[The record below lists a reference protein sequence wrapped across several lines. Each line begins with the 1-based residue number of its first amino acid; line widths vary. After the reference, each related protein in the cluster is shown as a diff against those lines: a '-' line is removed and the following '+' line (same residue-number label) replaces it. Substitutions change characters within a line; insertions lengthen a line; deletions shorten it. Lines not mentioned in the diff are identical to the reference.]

1 MATLTS
7 LEKAD
12 VLTDVLQTL
21 QLRGRVF
28 CCSELSAPWAM
39 RLPTSDYAH
48 FHVIERGS
56 AWLQLADETQPRPLA
71 SGDFV
76 LVPHGRGHVLS
87 DHPKTRPKPLSQLI
101 KGNPRGHHLM
111 EFGGGGAL
119 TQMICG
125 SFQFENVATS
135 PLRLILPPLIHLKHE
150 QSRLSE
156 WLEPTLKMLALE
168 ARQPRPGSETLI
180 SRLLDIIFVQALRAW
195 ITTEPPES
203 GGWLGALRDPQIGT
217 ALGLMHRELERV
229 WSVEALAK
237 AVAMSRSP
245 FAARFSALVGEPPLT
260 YLTNWRMHVAATLLT
275 REGLNVGQVAGR
287 VGYESEAA
295 FSKAFKRRFG
305 QSPLAHRRQLQAAPF
320 PKRFRSEAASAAVTT
335 A

>member
-7 LEKAD
+7 LEQAD

-28 CCSELSAPWAM
+28 CCSALSAPWAM
-39 RLPTSDYAH
+39 RLPTSEYAH

-56 AWLQLADETQPRPLA
+56 AWLQLSDEMQPRPLA

-87 DHPKTRPKPLSQLI
+87 DHPKPRAKPLAQLL
-101 KGNPRGHHLM
+101 KSAVNGKLSSHHVM
-111 EFGGGGAL
+111 EFGGSGARM
-119 TQMICG
+119 QMICG
-125 SFQFENVATS
+125 SFQFDNEATS

-168 ARQPRPGSETLI
+168 ARHPRPGSETLI

-195 ITTEPPES
+195 ITSEPQES

-217 ALGLMHRELERV
+217 ALGLMHREPERG

-260 YLTNWRMHVAATLLT
+260 YLTNWRMHLAATLLT

-287 VGYESEAA
+287 VGYDSEAA

-305 QSPLAHRRQLQAAPF
+305 QSPLAHRQQEHLP
-320 PKRFRSEAASAAVTT
+320 PTFRSEARLLGQ
-335 A
+335 